1 MHRSPEHNWEGYWL
15 LKSGFEAYGGKSP
28 DLYVYRTAAEAA
40 RREEKA
46 RRDNLIKAEAEL
58 ERAAKAAREKEDAL
72 NKHKTAIRNYVNDTA
87 LQTTFVQERRQEAMR
102 AAKKSEAELERA
114 VEAAREKEAASRKR
128 VEELREAEEQ
138 ARRNLSA

>member
-58 ERAAKAAREKEDAL
+58 EDEGAAKQAAGLLVQKWGAWLSVALQSANASVLRAALGGSELAG
-72 NKHKTAIRNYVNDTA
+72 
-87 LQTTFVQERRQEAMR
+87 ER
-102 AAKKSEAELERA
+102 AELLRA
-114 VEAAREKEAASRKR
+114 DLSR
-128 VEELREAEEQ
+128 
-138 ARRNLSA
+138 